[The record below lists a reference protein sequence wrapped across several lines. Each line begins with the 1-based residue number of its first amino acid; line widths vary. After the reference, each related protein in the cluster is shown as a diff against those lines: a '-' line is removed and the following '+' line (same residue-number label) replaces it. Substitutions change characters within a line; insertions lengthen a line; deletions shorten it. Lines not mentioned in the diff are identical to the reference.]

1 METEEKLA
9 LLGGAARYEVA
20 GSGQPWLQR
29 PPRPKQAASPR
40 APLFGALCTG
50 EGNDGGRAGTLL
62 RVLQSSRC
70 EQDCAYCPLRRS
82 NDPQRAAFA
91 PEELASAFASL
102 QGRGKVD
109 GLLLSSAT
117 DGTADATMGQM
128 LDTIRLLRTRHA
140 YEGYVHLK
148 VPPGTSRAALE
159 TAATLADRLSLNVEV
174 PSAGYLDGLQTGKRW
189 QEDILDP
196 LAWLHDLDQQGAIRA
211 GISSQL
217 LIGVSSPDAPG
228 ASDRALSQGSRALR
242 DRYALR
248 RVHFG
253 DFAPAPGTPLEG
265 VAAPDPRRRAR
276 LYQLDWLATGYDFGT
291 EEIDAAFDPQGNLP
305 LGLDPK
311 LAVSLARPRE
321 RPVDVQ
327 TAGLEELLRVPGI
340 GPVSA
345 RRILEYRSSG
355 ALRDLADLRAM
366 GVAATRAAPF
376 VLLGGRRPP
385 EAAAALIRLQRK
397 MQDIASPVVQLPLF
411 PEGAVPLSLG

>member
-1 METEEKLA
+1 METQEKLA

-20 GSGQPWLQR
+20 GPGQPWLQR
-29 PPRPKQAASPR
+29 GRRAKQATPSG
-40 APLFGALCTG
+40 APLFGALCAG
-50 EGNDGGRAGTLL
+50 DGDDGRQGGTLL

-91 PEELASAFASL
+91 PEELAGVFASL

-117 DGTADATMGQM
+117 DGTPDATMGRM

-159 TAATLADRLSLNVEV
+159 AAAGLADRLSLNVEV
-174 PSAGYLDGLQTGKRW
+174 PSAGYLEGLQTGKRW

-276 LYQLDWLATGYDFGT
+276 LYQLDWLATDYDFGA
-291 EEIDAAFDPQGNLP
+291 EEIDAAFDAQGNLP

-327 TAGLEELLRVPGI
+327 TASLEELLRVPGI

-345 RRILEYRSSG
+345 RRILEYRPG
-355 ALRDLADLRAM
+355 GTLRDLADLRAL
-366 GVAATRAAPF
+366 GVATTRAAPF

-385 EAAAALIRLQRK
+385 EAAVALLRLQR
-397 MQDIASPVVQLPLF
+397 QLQVTAPPVVQLPLF
-411 PEGAVPLSLG
+411 PEGTVPLGLG